1 MKKTPFILLIIFL
14 TNLSLQAQIKAETP
28 FEVHINE
35 FFSKSNE
42 ARNILKEIQNTLKE
56 GSRSQVCARQRKA
69 AKLALLA
76 NNSLIKAFEIAG
88 SEVPTEAIK
97 ASEKQWKSIL
107 NEC

>member
-1 MKKTPFILLIIFL
+1 MKKTPFILLIVFL
-14 TNLSLQAQIKAETP
+14 TNLSLPAQIKAESP
-28 FEVHINE
+28 FDIYMND
-35 FFSKSNE
+35 FYSKSNE

-56 GSRSQVCARQRKA
+56 GSRNQVCARQRKA

>member
-1 MKKTPFILLIIFL
+1 MKKTPLILLIIFL

-28 FEVHINE
+28 FDIYIND
-35 FFSKSNE
+35 FYSKSNE

-56 GSRSQVCARQRKA
+56 GSRSQVCTRQRKA

>member
-1 MKKTPFILLIIFL
+1 MIY
-14 TNLSLQAQIKAETP
+14 
-28 FEVHINE
+28 IND
-35 FFSKSNE
+35 FYSKSNE
-42 ARNILKEIQNTLKE
+42 ARNILKEIENTLKE
-56 GSRSQVCARQRKA
+56 GSRSQVCVRQRKA

>member
-1 MKKTPFILLIIFL
+1 MKLEAFILLIIFF
-14 TNLSLQAQIKAETP
+14 TNLFLPTQDKAETP
-28 FEVHINE
+28 FDVYMND
-35 FFSKSNE
+35 FYSKSNE
-42 ARNILKEIQNTLKE
+42 ARNILKEIQNTLKK